1 MGMRGS
7 GGGIDTIAL
16 FSHSLFSTHN
26 AVDSNTYRTCVVN
39 LALSVCQHNG
49 EFALEAINGVAD
61 AVFAL
66 TLQSKQLEWSGS
78 EVKKKKKNRNKKNK
92 NKTYPDGIHAVH
104 EKLSVIFHRGPRVED
119 ALNERLHPC
128 LNLSEAP

>member
-1 MGMRGS
+1 MRGS

-78 EVKKKKKNRNKKNK
+78 EVKKKKKNRNKNK
-92 NKTYPDGIHAVH
+92 K
-104 EKLSVIFHRGPRVED
+104 EKRREEGEEIE
-119 ALNERLHPC
+119 EQK
-128 LNLSEAP
+128 